1 MKRAQFF
8 GLQRMLQAFYVLQTL
23 LKSHLVF
30 VKYFTIS
37 CWARQTLVFMSVCF
51 QNMRKKMEWTW
62 IKHSIMIECYISIFL
77 HLGTETNVLDS
88 RKDPSVPIMQLHV
101 TNAKE

>member
-1 MKRAQFF
+1 MKHAQFF

-30 VKYFTIS
+30 AKHFTVS

-51 QNMRKKMEWTW
+51 QNMEKKIEWTW
-62 IKHSIMIECYISIFL
+62 TKHSIMIEYSISILL

-88 RKDPSVPIMQLHV
+88 RKNPLVPIMQLHV
-101 TNAKE
+101 KKPKK